1 MCLASLAADVVL
13 PDPWRPTRAI
23 DGRVAHEAE
32 GPVARGQERGELLV
46 DDLHDLLA
54 GGEALEDLRA
64 QRPLAHPRDE
74 VLDDLEVD
82 VRLEQRET
90 DLAHRSIEVRFGH
103 AAATGQPGEGLAEA
117 VAEGVEHAEAGT
129 LVTDD
134 EDQVARRTPGGWC
147 AGSGDTEASGV
158 YAMPRA
164 GAPGRRSRDVYPPPV
179 TVDPLLDPV
188 PPTHA
193 ELPSPGL
200 RRNRAFM
207 LLWSAATVSV
217 FGSFVTRIALPFV
230 AIETLRAG
238 PIEIA
243 ALRAVDLVA
252 ALLVGFVAGAWVD
265 RLRRRPVMIWAD
277 LGRAVLLG
285 SIPVAAIG
293 GWLTLAQV
301 LLVSSLAAVLTTFFD
316 VADKAYLPTV
326 VGRAELVRANGALA
340 ATSSAMEFLA
350 FGAAGFLVKLL
361 TAPIAIAIDACSFII
376 SAGFLG
382 GIRRPEPPPPPAAD
396 REPISTEIR
405 EGMRIVVRDPVL
417 RGLLWG
423 TIGLAAMWG
432 VFGSTWLLFANG
444 DLGLDAAVIGV
455 VAALGGFGSLVGALL
470 AERMAGRFGLG
481 RLVVASLLVAA
492 LGNLLIPLAPAGMPL
507 VAVAFLVGQQLI
519 GDTAVTV
526 YDVTEISMRQARVED
541 RHLGRVNATVRVVM
555 VLAML
560 VGTVVGGLVAEAVGL
575 RCGGVPRAAVRAGR
589 CARPVS
595 LTGVA
600 RGARGRRAAVGLP
613 PPARTARPMRS
624 AQAGLASAARRHPGD
639 HPASSSTRTAVS
651 RMDPTFSMSSS
662 SRPAPV
668 PAASHSRARARS
680 STRPAV
686 GEDESRSSM
695 IASGAVI
702 LTTSTGTTIASRTA
716 WSMPASATEPASTK
730 RSTPASR

>member
-1 MCLASLAADVVL
+1 
-13 PDPWRPTRAI
+13 
-23 DGRVAHEAE
+23 
-32 GPVARGQERGELLV
+32 
-46 DDLHDLLA
+46 
-54 GGEALEDLRA
+54 
-64 QRPLAHPRDE
+64 
-74 VLDDLEVD
+74 
-82 VRLEQRET
+82 
-90 DLAHRSIEVRFGH
+90 
-103 AAATGQPGEGLAEA
+103 
-117 VAEGVEHAEAGT
+117 
-129 LVTDD
+129 
-134 EDQVARRTPGGWC
+134 
-147 AGSGDTEASGV
+147 
-158 YAMPRA
+158 MPRA
-164 GAPGRRSRDVYPPPV
+164 GAPGRKSRDVYPPPV

-238 PIEIA
+238 PLEIA

-316 VADKAYLPTV
+316 VADKAYLPTIV
-326 VGRAELVRANGALA
+326 SRVELVRANGALA

-350 FGAAGFLVKLL
+350 FGAAGFLVQLL
-361 TAPIAIAIDACSFII
+361 TAPIAIAIDACSFIV

-396 REPISTEIR
+396 REPISAEIR
-405 EGMRIVVRDPVL
+405 EGMRIVARDPVL

-423 TIGLAAMWG
+423 TIGLSAMWG

-519 GDTAVTV
+519 GDTAVTI

-560 VGTVVGGLVAEAVGL
+560 GGTVAGGLVAEAIGL
-575 RCGGVPRAAVRAGR
+575 RWAAFLGPLCALAGALGLYR
-589 CARPVS
+589 SPVW
-595 LTGVA
+595 
-600 RGARGRRAAVGLP
+600 RVG
-613 PPARTARPMRS
+613 TVD
-624 AQAGLASAARRHPGD
+624 AARR
-639 HPASSSTRTAVS
+639 
-651 RMDPTFSMSSS
+651 
-662 SRPAPV
+662 
-668 PAASHSRARARS
+668 
-680 STRPAV
+680 
-686 GEDESRSSM
+686 
-695 IASGAVI
+695 
-702 LTTSTGTTIASRTA
+702 
-716 WSMPASATEPASTK
+716 
-730 RSTPASR
+730 